1 MMKNPNGSWQAPP
14 YFWETPTDKIG
25 SGFVAK
31 EFFFLHISC
40 IHLYDAFKQ
49 S

>member
-1 MMKNPNGSWQAPP
+1 MMKNPNGSWQARP

-31 EFFFLHISC
+31 EFFFSSYFMYTFI
-40 IHLYDAFKQ
+40 
-49 S
+49 